1 MQKQA
6 DTRKKKIGKIHV
18 GKTKLGLDDDTYRA
32 MLMAQTGKNSCAQM
46 TDWEL
51 DRVLSHLK
59 TKGFGDDKPDVG
71 RMPLRQAQHT
81 PMMKKI
87 EALLLETDKTWQYA
101 HGIARKMFGKDT
113 VQQCDS
119 VQMHKIVAA
128 LQYHANRQKTKVG
141 A

>member
-46 TDWEL
+46 TGWEL

-81 PMMKKI
+81 PMMNKI
-87 EALLLETDKTWQYA
+87 KVLLQQTGKTWQYA
-101 HGIARKMFGKDT
+101 HGIAKKMFDVDT
-113 VQQCDS
+113 VQQCNTE
-119 VQMHKIVAA
+119 QMRKVIAA
-128 LQYHANRQKTKVG
+128 LNYHVKRQANKE
-141 A
+141 